1 MTFRSSITRLM
12 AKPSTISKTT
22 ATSTNCHQQQQKKAL
37 FQTEIFM
44 LKKSKFLAS
53 AQTVHSEREALQFLD
68 ELKLNNKKI
77 SEATHNIVAYRLK
90 ANTAK
95 SPLTPSQAT
104 SSQVKT
110 TVVQTRSSVKQQEK
124 VEVSSLTSVEVIER
138 RDDDGE
144 SGAGDQVLSLLKRY
158 DVVGVVVVVTR
169 WYGGVNLGADR
180 FKMINQSAKQVLQDM
195 GLIPK

>member
-1 MTFRSSITRLM
+1 M

-22 ATSTNCHQQQQKKAL
+22 ATSTNCHQQQQKKVL
-37 FQTEIFM
+37 FQTEIFT

-95 SPLTPSQAT
+95 PPLTPSQAT

-110 TVVQTRSSVKQQEK
+110 TRSSVKQQEK
-124 VEVSSLTSVEVIER
+124 VEASSLTSVEVIER

-158 DVVGVVVVVTR
+158 DVIGVVVVVTR